1 MENNENKDNKT
12 TDWASA
18 FNDPFKSGLIKKDAV
33 DKILANKELAEKIKN
48 LKF

>member
-1 MENNENKDNKT
+1 MEKKENEKA
-12 TDWASA
+12 TDWANA